1 MKSHLIRN
9 NIALLILL
17 FSIVSCRNDTVPKPR
32 GYFRIALPEHQYEKF
47 DSTFPYRFEFPEYA
61 AITGDPF
68 APEEPYWINVSFP
81 EFKGKLHLS
90 YKKVKDG
97 NLAEYLEDSRKFVLK
112 HIPKANSI
120 EDSLIIDRNRR
131 IFGLYYEIH
140 GGNAASPVQFFVTD
154 SSKHF
159 VRGALYFNVR
169 PNNDSL
175 RPVIE
180 FLKKDIIHMINTFR
194 WNETINKKQPN

>member
-1 MKSHLIRN
+1 MINHLIRSSF
-9 NIALLILL
+9 ALLL
-17 FSIVSCRNDTVPKPR
+17 FALFLVSCGNDPVPKPR
-32 GYFRIALPEHQYEKF
+32 GYFRIALPEHHYIKF
-47 DSTFPYRFEFPEYA
+47 DSTFPYRFEYPEYA
-61 AITGDPF
+61 NITGDPF
-68 APEEPYWINVSFP
+68 APEEPYWININFP
-81 EFKGKLHLS
+81 AFKGKLHLS
-90 YKKVKDG
+90 YKEVNNG
-97 NLAEYLEDSRKFVLK
+97 NLVEYLEDSRKFVLK

-120 EDSLIIDRNRR
+120 EDSLIMDRKRK

-175 RPVIE
+175 RPVID
-180 FLKKDIIHMINTFR
+180 FLKNDIVHLINTFQWDGNLR
-194 WNETINKKQPN
+194 K